1 MKKTIITFT
10 KDRDLVSTIKRVLE
24 RLKNNPA
31 FPNPP
36 AALALLEKLLPE
48 LEAAIVRA
56 ITRDMEWV
64 AVKNGKK
71 AIALELLKELVEY
84 VITISN
90 GDRATILSSGFYVTE
105 EQTTKAETAIETLEV
120 ELGAP
125 GEATVRVKKSTGA
138 IAYVHEY
145 ATEEPGPNTFWI
157 REETTKRE
165 HTFKGLQSDKRHWFR
180 VIAIG
185 RRSRKA
191 YSPVVSRS
199 IQ

>member
-71 AIALELLKELVEY
+71 GLALELLDELVQY
-84 VITISN
+84 VIAISN
-90 GDRATILSSGFYVTE
+90 GDRAMILSSGFYVTE
-105 EQTTKAETAIETLEV
+105 EQTAKTETAIETLEV
-120 ELGAP
+120 ELGAR
-125 GEATVRVKKSTGA
+125 GEATVRVKKATGA

-165 HTFKGLQSDKRHWFR
+165 HTFRGLQSDKRHWFR
-180 VIAIG
+180 TIAIG
-185 RRSRKA
+185 RKGQKA

>member
-1 MKKTIITFT
+1 MKKIIITFT
-10 KDRDLVSTIKRVLE
+10 KERDLVSTIKNVLE
-24 RLKNNPA
+24 RLKSNPA
-31 FPNPP
+31 FPNLP
-36 AALALLEKLLPE
+36 AAYAELEKLLPE
-48 LEAAIVRA
+48 LEAARA
-56 ITRDMEWV
+56 RSITRDMEWV

-71 AIALELLKELVEY
+71 ALALELLEELVQY
-84 VITISN
+84 VIAISN
-90 GDRATILSSGFYVTE
+90 GDRAMILSSGFYVTE
-105 EQTTKAETAIETLEV
+105 EQTAKTETAIETLEV

-125 GEATVRVKKSTGA
+125 GEATVRVKKATGA

-185 RRSRKA
+185 RRSQKA

>member
-24 RLKNNPA
+24 RLKSNPA

-36 AALALLEKLLPE
+36 AALVLLEKLLPE

-71 AIALELLKELVEY
+71 ALALDLLEELMQY

-90 GDRATILSSGFYVTE
+90 GDRAIILSSGFYVTD
-105 EQTTKAETAIETLEV
+105 EQTAKTETAIETLEV
-120 ELGAP
+120 ELGGR
-125 GEATVRVKKSTGA
+125 GEATVRVKKATGS

-180 VIAIG
+180 TIAIG
-185 RRSRKA
+185 RKGQKA